1 MMNEA
6 KEAYNQ
12 GMQRAEKYMQD
23 MFYKMEMS
31 HKNPYNNVKPAPPVK
46 VESLMEK
53 AKCLQDLF
61 NLSYNEAIRFVEQYP
76 RESSENIV

>member
-1 MMNEA
+1 MNEA

-31 HKNPYNNVKPAPPVK
+31 HKNPYNNVKPALPVK
-46 VESLMEK
+46 VETIHEK
-53 AKCLQDLF
+53 AKYLQDLSD
-61 NLSYNEAIRFVEQYP
+61 LSYNDAMRFVNQYSLM
-76 RESSENIV
+76 SSENIV